1 MAWIAQSPVIIISGE
16 GASSYEYG
24 LLQVPIFGALILGNL
39 VLARLTSRRTVR
51 ALIVA
56 GGYPIMFGLI
66 LAAAATVVSSHA
78 YLWMTAGLSFY
89 AFGIG
94 LANAGLVRLT
104 LFASEMSK
112 GTVSAAMGMLQM
124 LIFTVGIELSKHMYL
139 LGGIG
144 LFSLFN
150 LAGGLLWLGLMV
162 MFLRDKTV
170 GSGLQPQ

>member
-1 MAWIAQSPVIIISGE
+1 MSTACCRCRFSGADCRQP
-16 GASSYEYG
+16 GA
-24 LLQVPIFGALILGNL
+24 GAPDC
-39 VLARLTSRRTVR
+39 APDR
-51 ALIVA
+51 ALA
-56 GGYPIMFGLI
+56 DYHGR
-66 LAAAATVVSSHA
+66 LADHVWPDPLSAAATVVSSHA

-124 LIFTVGIELSKHMYL
+124 LIFTVGIELSKHAYE
-139 LGGIG
+139 LGGNG

-150 LAGGLLWLGLMV
+150 LLGGVLWLGLMIY
-162 MFLRDKTV
+162 FLKDKSV
-170 GSGLQPQ
+170 GNSQQGVVVFNPDALASGSYQANGAS